1 MGKLA
6 DFSFDEAFNDFVEK
20 RIHEALTKKSDSKQ
34 MGLLE
39 NLESELLSL
48 LSSENDRDKL
58 KEIFFKILSEQN
70 QICYELG
77 LADSRLFSLKL
88 SK

>member
-1 MGKLA
+1 MA
-6 DFSFDEAFNDFVEK
+6 DLSFDEAFNNFVEK
-20 RIHEALTKKSDSKQ
+20 RIHEVLTNKTESKLKE
-34 MGLLE
+34 LLE
-39 NLESELLSL
+39 SLESELLSL
-48 LSSENDRDKL
+48 LSSESDRDKL

-77 LADSRLFSLKL
+77 LADSRSFSLKF

>member
-1 MGKLA
+1 MANL
-6 DFSFDEAFNDFVEK
+6 SFDEAFNDFVEK
-20 RIHEALTKKSDSKQ
+20 RIHEALTKKSDSKLKEQ
-34 MGLLE
+34 LE
-39 NLESELLSL
+39 SLESELLSL
-48 LSSENDRDKL
+48 LSSESDRDRL

>member
-1 MGKLA
+1 MDNL
-6 DFSFDEAFNDFVEK
+6 SFDEAFNDFVEK

-34 MGLLE
+34 KELLE
-39 NLESELLSL
+39 SLESELLSL
-48 LSSENDRDKL
+48 LSSESDRDKL
-58 KEIFFKILSEQN
+58 KEIFFKILCEQN

-77 LADSRLFSLKL
+77 LADSQLFSLKL